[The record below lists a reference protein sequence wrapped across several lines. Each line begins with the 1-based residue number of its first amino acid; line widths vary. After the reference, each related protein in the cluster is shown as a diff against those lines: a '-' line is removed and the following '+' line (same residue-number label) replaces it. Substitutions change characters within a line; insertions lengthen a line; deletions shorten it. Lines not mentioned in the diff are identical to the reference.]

1 MSSAFSSLT
10 IRGLALQ
17 NRFIKA
23 ATHDGSTIDAKA
35 AAYCRLA
42 RNGVSLCTVA
52 YVSISAVNKTFDN
65 STTSM
70 SRT

>member
-1 MSSAFSSLT
+1 MSSAFSPLT
-10 IRGLALQ
+10 IRGLTLQ

-23 ATHDGSTIDAKA
+23 ATHDGSTIDAK